1 MKNGPLFIDGDS
13 LQAITDART
22 FRRGREYARTGRVEQ
37 IQEHDGAIEAAVQG
51 TQSYRTKFWQ
61 ADGKLR
67 FSCSCPLGEEETCCK
82 HVVALGLAWLGEGP
96 PPDDQEKDP
105 SAPDLMA
112 ELHAEDLRGHLL
124 ARDKSHLVDIL
135 LEQALGDDRLM
146 RRLLLETSRS
156 RGQDVEANALRAVI
170 DDAVSHGRFVS
181 WREAASYAR
190 GIEDVVDAIEGL
202 RKAGKPEA
210 VIELAEYALKAV
222 ETQLDSIDDS
232 DGEIRPILDRLQDIH
247 HRACKS
253 ARPDPKALAQKLL
266 AWELHSEWDVFYSA
280 ASTYADVLG
289 PEGMSAYR
297 GLAENEWAKVK
308 PVGPGKHDA
317 SESHARFRITSVME
331 TLARQSG
338 DLSKLVEVLSRDL
351 SAEYHFLQ
359 IAEECKKAGRDDLAA
374 QWAEKGVGAFPHYT
388 DLRLREFLAH
398 EYHALDRHDKAMALM
413 WAAFADDPRLE
424 LYKQLKAHADRSR
437 AWTEW
442 REKAFAHLRPVIAAE
457 KSSYRKSRWMPEPD
471 NSSIVSILLW
481 EKDVDGAWGE
491 AQTGG
496 CSNALWLEL
505 ARLKEKSHP
514 ADALPIYQRSMEPTL
529 NRKDINA
536 YREAVRTLRIVHRL
550 MKALGKDAD
559 FTAYL
564 EQVRAAHRQKRNFMK
579 LLDQVQ
585 WH

>member
-1 MKNGPLFIDGDS
+1 LKNGPLFIDSDS

-37 IQEHDGAIEAAVQG
+37 IQEHDGEIEAAVQG
-51 TQSYRTKFWQ
+51 TQSYRTKLWQ

-67 FSCSCPLGEEETCCK
+67 FSCSCPLGEEGTCCK

-96 PPDDQEKDP
+96 PPGDP
-105 SAPDLMA
+105 EEDPAAPDPVA
-112 ELHAEDLRGHLL
+112 EIHAEDLRSHLL
-124 ARDKSHLVDIL
+124 ARDKSDLVDIL

-156 RGQDVEANALRAVI
+156 RGQDVGEEALRAAI
-170 DDAVSHGRFVS
+170 DDAVSHHGFVS

-222 ETQLDSIDDS
+222 EAQLDSIDDS

-247 HRACKS
+247 LRACRR
-253 ARPDPKALAQKLL
+253 ARPVPKVLAQKLL
-266 AWELHSEWDVFYSA
+266 AWELHSEWEVFYNA

-297 GLAENEWAKVK
+297 GFAETEWAKVK
-308 PVGPGKHDA
+308 PAGPGKRDA
-317 SESHARFRITSVME
+317 SESHARFRITCIME

-338 DLSKLVEVLSRDL
+338 DLSKLVDVLSRDL
-351 SAEYHFLQ
+351 SAEYHFLR
-359 IAEECKKAGRDDLAA
+359 IAEEYKKAGRDEMAV
-374 QWAEKGVGAFPHYT
+374 QWAEKGVDAFPHHT
-388 DLRLREFLAH
+388 ALRLREFLAQ
-398 EYHALDRHDKAMALM
+398 EYHALDRHVEAMALM
-413 WAAFADDPRLE
+413 WTALVEDPRLVA
-424 LYKQLKAHADRSR
+424 YKQLKAHADLFK
-437 AWTEW
+437 AWPEW
-442 REKAFAHLRPVIAAE
+442 REKAFAHMRSALEAE
-457 KSSYRKSRWMPEPD
+457 KSSHRKSRWLPDPD

-481 EKDVDGAWGE
+481 EKDVDGAWRE

-496 CSNALWLEL
+496 CSSALWLEL
-505 ARLKEKSHP
+505 ARLREKSHP
-514 ADALPIYQRSMEPTL
+514 ADALPIYQRTIEPTL
-529 NRKDINA
+529 NGKDINA
-536 YREAVRTLRIVHRL
+536 YREAVRTLRTVHHL
-550 MKALGKDAD
+550 MKDLGREAD

-564 EQVRAAHRQKRNFMK
+564 ERVRAAHRQKRNFMK
-579 LLDQVQ
+579 LLDQVL

>member
-1 MKNGPLFIDGDS
+1 METGPFFIDGDS

-51 TQSYRTKFWQ
+51 TQSYRTKLWQ
-61 ADGKLR
+61 ADGRLR

-105 SAPDLMA
+105 AAPDLMA
-112 ELHAEDLRGHLL
+112 ELHAKDLRGHLL
-124 ARDKSHLVDIL
+124 ARDKSDLVDIL

-156 RGQDVEANALRAVI
+156 RGQDVEEEALRAVI
-170 DDAVSHGRFVS
+170 DDAVSHGGFVS

-222 ETQLDSIDDS
+222 EAQLESIDDS

-247 HRACKS
+247 LRACKS

-266 AWELHSEWDVFYSA
+266 AWELHSEWDVFYNA

-289 PEGMSAYR
+289 PEGLSAYR

-308 PVGPGKHDA
+308 PVGPGKLDA
-317 SESHARFRITSVME
+317 GESHARFGITHIME

-338 DLSKLVEVLSRDL
+338 DLSKLLEVLSRDL

-359 IAEECKKAGRDDLAA
+359 IAEECKKARRDDLAV
-374 QWAEKGVGAFPHYT
+374 QWAEKGVNAFPQRT
-388 DLRLREFLAH
+388 DPRLREFLAR
-398 EYHALDRHDKAMALM
+398 EYHALGRRDDAMSLM
-413 WAAFADDPRLE
+413 WTAFVEDPRLE
-424 LYKQLKAHADRSR
+424 PYKELKSNADRSR
-437 AWTEW
+437 TWTEW
-442 REKAFAHLRPVIAAE
+442 REKAFAHLRSTLEAA
-457 KSSYRKSRWMPEPD
+457 KSRPRKSRWDQAVD

-481 EKDVDGAWGE
+481 EKDVEGAWRG
-491 AQTGG
+491 AQAGG
-496 CSNALWLEL
+496 CSGVLWLTL
-505 ARLKEKSHP
+505 AQLREKTHP
-514 ADALPIYQRSMEPTL
+514 AEVLPIYQRAIEPTL
-529 NRKDINA
+529 GRKDINA

-550 MKALGKDAD
+550 MKVLRREAD
-559 FTAYL
+559 FLVSGPISQPCWSECHGT
-564 EQVRAAHRQKRNFMK
+564 
-579 LLDQVQ
+579 
-585 WH
+585 